1 VPVGYVNEDRSHGFV
16 LVLSC
21 RVSSALSLKK
31 GAFETCLIRREREEE
46 GEGRRLPGLTGN
58 EWNCYSCTPLL
69 ASMHVL
75 TPAWFGLFDSYP
87 WRA

>member
-1 VPVGYVNEDRSHGFV
+1 MPVGYVNEDRSHGFV

-58 EWNCYSCTPLL
+58 EWNCYFCTTSSSGINARTNSCLVWL
-69 ASMHVL
+69 V
-75 TPAWFGLFDSYP
+75 
-87 WRA
+87 